1 AGGTADCRSTAA
13 RAPGAEYLGGHCRAD
28 TDRCQHGLSAAAAV
42 PDPCDCRAGR
52 RHADGAGVCLDERS
66 GHGDLRGGRGP
77 GVHHAG
83 DPAVSG
89 AQRASGGDR
98 GAGGELHHPAHRSDP
113 AGGGLPHPGAA
124 LFLGHGLGAADRS
137 AGNHRAADR
146 QPVLRRDDARRP
158 PAEHL
163 LHRLSADPG
172 LRSVHSLGIAG
183 YCRRAVSPA
192 GLRSPDLAAGN
203 GGGALMAE
211 DSGQERTEEPT
222 AKRQK
227 ESREKGQVARSKE
240 LNTLA
245 VVMVAAVGLLMLG
258 PRLAQRLM
266 DLMVYNFSIERE
278 ALYNTDSMGL
288 HLLSSLNH
296 GFSGLAPLLFMLLV
310 AALVGPVLL
319 GGWLFSAKLLAPKGE
334 RLNPLAGL
342 KRMLSIKALVELLKA
357 LAKFLVVL
365 VMALVVLN
373 MRTDD
378 LLALG
383 NEPLPTAIAH
393 SAWVLG
399 ASLVLLASALILIA
413 AVDVPF
419 QIWDNKQ
426 KTKMTKQEVR
436 DEYKDSEGKPEVK

>member
-1 AGGTADCRSTAA
+1 
-13 RAPGAEYLGGHCRAD
+13 
-28 TDRCQHGLSAAAAV
+28 
-42 PDPCDCRAGR
+42 
-52 RHADGAGVCLDERS
+52 
-66 GHGDLRGGRGP
+66 
-77 GVHHAG
+77 
-83 DPAVSG
+83 
-89 AQRASGGDR
+89 
-98 GAGGELHHPAHRSDP
+98 
-113 AGGGLPHPGAA
+113 
-124 LFLGHGLGAADRS
+124 
-137 AGNHRAADR
+137 
-146 QPVLRRDDARRP
+146 
-158 PAEHL
+158 
-163 LHRLSADPG
+163 
-172 LRSVHSLGIAG
+172 
-183 YCRRAVSPA
+183 
-192 GLRSPDLAAGN
+192 
-203 GGGALMAE
+203 MAE

-342 KRMLSIKALVELLKA
+342 KRMFSIKALVELLKA

-383 NEPLPTAIAH
+383 SQPLPTAIAH

-399 ASLVLLASALILIA
+399 TSLVLLASALILIA

-436 DEYKDSEGKPEVK
+436 DEYKDSEGKPEVKSRVRQLQREMAERRMMGEVPKADVVITNPTHYAVALKYDPVQSGAPVVVAKGADLLAQKIREVATEHDVIVLESPPLARAVYYSTELSQPIPAGLYLAVAQVLAYVYQIRQYQQGKGQRPGPMPEPPIPEDLRRDE

>member
-1 AGGTADCRSTAA
+1 
-13 RAPGAEYLGGHCRAD
+13 
-28 TDRCQHGLSAAAAV
+28 
-42 PDPCDCRAGR
+42 
-52 RHADGAGVCLDERS
+52 
-66 GHGDLRGGRGP
+66 
-77 GVHHAG
+77 
-83 DPAVSG
+83 
-89 AQRASGGDR
+89 
-98 GAGGELHHPAHRSDP
+98 
-113 AGGGLPHPGAA
+113 
-124 LFLGHGLGAADRS
+124 
-137 AGNHRAADR
+137 
-146 QPVLRRDDARRP
+146 
-158 PAEHL
+158 
-163 LHRLSADPG
+163 
-172 LRSVHSLGIAG
+172 
-183 YCRRAVSPA
+183 
-192 GLRSPDLAAGN
+192 
-203 GGGALMAE
+203 MAE

-342 KRMLSIKALVELLKA
+342 KRMFSIKALVELLKA

-399 ASLVLLASALILIA
+399 TSLVLLASALILIA

-436 DEYKDSEGKPEVK
+436 DEYKDSEGKPEVKSRVRQLQREMAERRMMGEVPKADVVITNPTHYAVALKYDPVQSGAPVVVAKGADFLAQKIREVATEHDVIVLESPPLARAVYYSTELEQPIPAGLYLAVAQVLAYVYQIRQFQQGKGQRPGPMPEPPIPEDLRRDE